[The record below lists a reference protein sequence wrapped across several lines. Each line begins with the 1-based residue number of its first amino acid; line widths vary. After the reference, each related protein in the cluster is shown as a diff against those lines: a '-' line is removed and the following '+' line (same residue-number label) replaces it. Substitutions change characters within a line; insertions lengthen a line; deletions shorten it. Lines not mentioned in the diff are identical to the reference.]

1 MLHVLRMF
9 SCGYLAEIPENRVL
23 VGGSGFLVGEL
34 LSLKHLD
41 VLSITLKGF
50 SSVQKLMSSQ
60 QFQSCT
66 KCLELID
73 CDDSKSFALAERDYL
88 LLLMLHVLGI
98 FSCGYLVEIPENS
111 VLFGGSGFLVGLN
124 VLSITLKGF
133 SAVQKLTSP
142 QKFQS
147 CAQPLEL
154 IDCSDSKLFAFAEL
168 KHLEK
173 LVKIKACHKLRE
185 VTWLVFAPYLEV
197 IQIAKCMGIEVIISA
212 RKLGEVPEMMADLN
226 PFAKLQYLG
235 PRVLPKLKS
244 IYWNQLPSLHKL
256 PLGFNNAK
264 ESKTIIRGEEHWLNE
279 LQWEDK
285 VTLNVLLPCFG
296 SI

>member
-1 MLHVLRMF
+1 MLHVLRTF

-23 VGGSGFLVGEL
+23 FGGSGFLVGEL
-34 LSLKHLD
+34 LSLKRLD

-60 QFQSCT
+60 QFQSRT
-66 KCLELID
+66 KMFGAYRL
-73 CDDSKSFALAERDYL
+73 
-88 LLLMLHVLGI
+88 
-98 FSCGYLVEIPENS
+98 CGYLVEIPENS

-124 VLSITLKGF
+124 VLSITLEGV
-133 SAVQKLTSP
+133 SAVQKLTSS

-154 IDCSDSKLFAFAEL
+154 IDCSDSKLFAFTEL

-185 VTWLVFAPYLEV
+185 VTWLVFALYLEV
-197 IQIAKCMGIEVIISA
+197 IQIDKCMGMEVIISA

-226 PFAKLQYLG
+226 PLVKLQYLG
-235 PRVLPKLKS
+235 PRVLPKLKC

-264 ESKTIIRGEEHWLNE
+264 ESKTIIRGEEHWSNE

>member
-1 MLHVLRMF
+1 MLHVLRTF

-23 VGGSGFLVGEL
+23 FGGSGFLVGEL
-34 LSLKHLD
+34 LSLKRLD

-60 QFQSCT
+60 QFQSQ
-66 KCLELID
+66 
-73 CDDSKSFALAERDYL
+73 
-88 LLLMLHVLGI
+88 
-98 FSCGYLVEIPENS
+98 NS

-124 VLSITLKGF
+124 VLSITLEGV
-133 SAVQKLTSP
+133 SAVQKLTSS

-154 IDCSDSKLFAFAEL
+154 IDCSDSKLFAFTDL
-168 KHLEK
+168 QR
-173 LVKIKACHKLRE
+173 VKIKACHKLRE
-185 VTWLVFAPYLEV
+185 VTWLVFALYLEV
-197 IQIAKCMGIEVIISA
+197 IQIDKCMGMEVIISA

-226 PFAKLQYLG
+226 PLVKLQYLG
-235 PRVLPKLKS
+235 PRVLPKLKC

-264 ESKTIIRGEEHWLNE
+264 ESKTIIRGEEHWSNE